1 MNEGWYERQ
10 PERERD
16 RESGER
22 EQERARE
29 REKREGAR
37 ESQITSYKSLL
48 KRRWEETKRE
58 RDLVRH
64 GEGVREK

>member
-1 MNEGWYERQ
+1 MVRETAR
-10 PERERD
+10 EREIERAE
-16 RESGER
+16 RESKSE
-22 EQERARE
+22 RE

-64 GEGVREK
+64 GERVREK